1 MMKKIKIVSLFILI
15 VFSLLSLNSFNYKS
29 STTGAPPGH
38 TGAPDEQTCAKS
50 GCHTGNTINS
60 NLGKLSINL
69 NGLESYELGKTY
81 TISIK
86 MSQNNINRFGFEMV
100 ALRTKDQKSSGTIV
114 MSDFLKTQIM
124 QGPNQFSGRE
134 YITYRFPG
142 TDPTENG
149 ATEWKFDWIA
159 PSQNDGPVTF
169 YVAAIAANN
178 DASDLGDFTYTST
191 YELKGASTT
200 QTNEISKPYDFRVF
214 PNPVN
219 NQFELKYH
227 LDNRAEIA
235 IDLNNI
241 DGGSNIKLL
250 KSNEESGDHSHFF
263 NSEFLANGMYVLT
276 VTIDKTQIR
285 KKIMI
290 QNK

>member
-1 MMKKIKIVSLFILI
+1 MKKIKIVTLSIMIL
-15 VFSLLSLNSFNYKS
+15 FSLLCLNSFNYKS
-29 STTGAPPGH
+29 TTTGAPPGH

-86 MSQNNINRFGFEMV
+86 MSQSNINRFGFEMV

-169 YVAAIAANN
+169 YAAAIAANN

-200 QTNEISKPYDFRVF
+200 QTNKISKSYDFRVF

-235 IDLNNI
+235 INLNNI
-241 DGGSNIKLL
+241 DGTSSITLL
-250 KSNEESGDHSHFF
+250 KSIEDSGDHSHLF
-263 NSEFLANGMYVLT
+263 NSEFLTNGMYLLT
-276 VTIDKTQIR
+276 FAIDKSQIK

>member
-1 MMKKIKIVSLFILI
+1 MKKIKIVTLSIMIL
-15 VFSLLSLNSFNYKS
+15 FSLLCLNSFNYKS
-29 STTGAPPGH
+29 TTTGAPPGH

-86 MSQNNINRFGFEMV
+86 MSQSNINRFGFEMV

-124 QGPNQFSGRE
+124 QGPNQFSARE

-142 TDPTENG
+142 TNPTENG

-169 YVAAIAANN
+169 YAAAIAANN

-200 QTNEISKPYDFRVF
+200 QTNKISKSYDFRVF

-235 IDLNNI
+235 INLNNI
-241 DGGSNIKLL
+241 DGTSSITLL
-250 KSNEESGDHSHFF
+250 KSIEDSGDHSHLF
-263 NSEFLANGMYVLT
+263 NSEFLTNGMYLLT
-276 VTIDKTQIR
+276 FAIDKSQIK